1 MFWWER
7 RPVSVTVKVTTYTC
21 YESTAEEERS
31 VQAAGHLREAERKVE
46 NRKEVN
52 PVH

>member
-7 RPVSVTVKVTTYTC
+7 RLVSVTVKVTS